1 MLSPRLIAGSH
12 PPAEYD
18 ADIIILMHNRLA
30 ETMAATAS
38 ALRQQNISLHVSVLD
53 QGSSE
58 EARAAFIA
66 AFRHSPHFGYY
77 AAEKNLGVGGGR
89 NFLSGLGAG
98 ACIVALD
105 NDAVFADALVV
116 SRAYALLRQSPKL
129 GAIAFR
135 ILARDGIHLDE
146 FSWGYP
152 QGLKHAAHEN
162 FAATTFVG
170 AGHAIRRTAWTQAG
184 GYDADLF
191 FTWEEYD
198 FSLRAIALGWSI
210 LHAGSLA
217 VIHNVSPEARISWH
231 SERMRLFVRNRLI
244 IARKWNI
251 PWLRLLPRI
260 VGYLLKAK
268 RNRHLRPAL
277 SGMFEAISADH
288 RLFRRTM
295 NRHMRHYIHINE
307 GRFRGHPIRSF
318 YRHVILEMQEDEGS
332 ASSVKNPQATR
343 ARESA

>member
-30 ETMAATAS
+30 ETIPATGS

-58 EARAAFIA
+58 GARAAFIA

-77 AAEKNLGVGGGR
+77 VAEKNLGVGGGR

-98 ACIVALD
+98 TCIVVLD
-105 NDAVFADALVV
+105 NDAVFADDLVA
-116 SRAYALLRQSPKL
+116 SRAHALFRESPRL
-129 GAIAFR
+129 GAIGFK

-152 QGLKHAAHEN
+152 QGLKHAANGN
-162 FAATTFVG
+162 FVATTFVG

-198 FSLRAIALGWSI
+198 FSLRAIALDWSI

-217 VIHNVSPEARISWH
+217 VIHNVSPEARIDWH
-231 SERMRLFVRNRLI
+231 SEKLPGI
-244 IARKWNI
+244 RKDYGSSSKTASS
-251 PWLRLLPRI
+251 LPENGISPGCASCR
-260 VGYLLKAK
+260 AS
-268 RNRHLRPAL
+268 PAICSRQNATGI
-277 SGMFEAISADH
+277 SG
-288 RLFRRTM
+288 
-295 NRHMRHYIHINE
+295 RHYPACSKQFPKTA
-307 GRFRGHPIRSF
+307 GF
-318 YRHVILEMQEDEGS
+318 L
-332 ASSVKNPQATR
+332 
-343 ARESA
+343 